1 MPVLITEEIEN
12 DKDGGEDN
20 KDKDKAGGGGNS
32 TAALEGSGKRKS
44 KYAKL
49 LEQLGGNEALDND
62 LTALYANL
70 QTVELAPAGD
80 PLSGKSRS
88 PAGLRKSSTMTGG
101 GLTSPGRSPVV
112 ALQPGSTKDGQAA
125 AASLASMTARKASF
139 NRSKSFSVEA
149 LQG

>member
-1 MPVLITEEIEN
+1 MPLLITEEIEN

-20 KDKDKAGGGGNS
+20 KDKDKDDGEGNNK
-32 TAALEGSGKRKS
+32 AALEGSGKRKS

-70 QTVELAPAGD
+70 QTVELTSGGD
-80 PLSGKSRS
+80 PLSGKARS
-88 PAGLRKSSTMTGG
+88 PISLRKSSTLTGG

-112 ALQPGSTKDGQAA
+112 ALQPGSTNDGQALA
-125 AASLASMTARKASF
+125 ADASLASMTARIPRKASF
-139 NRSKSFSVEA
+139 NSSKN
-149 LQG
+149 

>member
-1 MPVLITEEIEN
+1 MPLLITEEIEN

-20 KDKDKAGGGGNS
+20 KDKDKANGEGNS

-70 QTVELAPAGD
+70 QTVELTGGGD

-88 PAGLRKSSTMTGG
+88 PSAGLRRSNTLTGG

-112 ALQPGSTKDGQAA
+112 ALQPGSTNDGQALAA

-139 NRSKSFSVEA
+139 NQNNS
-149 LQG
+149 